1 MGLKIKLGDI
11 VDREPSF
18 FYLKDLNE
26 NVNNFGE
33 TVKLAMKKS
42 PLRKVN
48 DINMKIPN
56 MSNKDDR
63 SDR

>member
-33 TVKLAMKKS
+33 TVKLAMKKA
-42 PLRKVN
+42 LCEKLM
-48 DINMKIPN
+48 I
-56 MSNKDDR
+56 
-63 SDR
+63 